1 MFDVRLFQK
10 LRRTHPDA
18 RKYIRTRY
26 QYHSS
31 TLSSMYQYHVICG
44 MYVVQQFD
52 TAFGCCCSCHTS
64 TAPVVVFYIWY
75 EYACFGTINTYQVCE
90 SAAVCVYTL
99 MLELLLLLL
108 LLLLMPVLFIIVHLP
123 PEVFFI
129 RPLVLVERTN
139 VLYCWSTPLGRTV
152 ALVRTRLYLL
162 LYHNLSSPRRA
173 CAKPEAGVSPP
184 RRSPLVCMYGF

>member
-1 MFDVRLFQK
+1 MHVW
-10 LRRTHPDA
+10 
-18 RKYIRTRY
+18 YIRTRY
-26 QYHSS
+26 QYHGS
-31 TLSSMYQYHVICG
+31 TFSSMYQYHVICG

-152 ALVRTRLYLL
+152 ALVRTRLYVLL
-162 LYHNLSSPRRA
+162 HHTSLRLDGHARSRRRA
-173 CAKPEAGVSPP
+173 SARRGEA
-184 RRSPLVCMYGF
+184 PLYVCMGFRMLCYISK